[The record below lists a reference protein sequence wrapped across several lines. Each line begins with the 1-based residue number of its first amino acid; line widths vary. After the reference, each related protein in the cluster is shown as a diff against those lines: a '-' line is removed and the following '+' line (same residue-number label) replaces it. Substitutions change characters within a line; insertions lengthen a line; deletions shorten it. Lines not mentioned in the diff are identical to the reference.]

1 MPRLRRRR
9 GRSASGL
16 GLELAVRAGSDGVE
30 CGFIFGTGFSMSY
43 QVLARKWRPRNF
55 EEVVG
60 QQHVLRPLINAL
72 THDRLHHAYLFTGT
86 RGVGKTTLARIFA
99 KSLNCETGVTA
110 KPCGVCSACTEIDSG
125 RFVDLIEVDAASR
138 TGVDDT
144 RDLLDNVQYA
154 PTRGRYKVY
163 LIDEVHMFSKSS
175 FNALLKTLEEPPP
188 HVKFLL
194 ATTDPQ
200 KIPVT
205 ILSRCLQFNLKRLQ
219 RDEIQGQLA
228 HILDAESIAFD
239 PHALEL
245 VARAAEGSMR
255 DGLSLLDQ
263 AISFGAGEVR
273 EATIREMLGVI
284 ERRHV
289 IELLGLLAQN
299 DGAGLLARSEELAT
313 QAPDYAGVLA
323 EVASALYRVSVLQV
337 LPQDAQADEAELI
350 AFAEQTLPEE
360 VQLWYQIA
368 LRGREDLKLAPD
380 ARVGFEMALL
390 RMLAFRPVEGGES
403 PMPPSKAP
411 PSKAPP
417 RAAPRDTGGTAS
429 LRGGPQADAA
439 IHREAD
445 SNSRVSSSDDT
456 WDAIVAALNLRGLCA
471 ELARNCQMLGRDGN
485 RVDLEL
491 APHCANLLSDRIQ
504 QQLQEA
510 LCTHLGASIV
520 VKIKVATEAAV
531 ATPAAKQAEQKAKK
545 QARAEQT
552 VDEDPA
558 VQALLNTF
566 DGELL
571 KVSPSE

>member
-1 MPRLRRRR
+1 
-9 GRSASGL
+9 
-16 GLELAVRAGSDGVE
+16 
-30 CGFIFGTGFSMSY
+30 MSY

-200 KIPVT
+200 KLPVT

-228 HILDAESIAFD
+228 HILQAEGVAADDS
-239 PHALEL
+239 ALEL

-299 DGAGLLARSEELAT
+299 DGAGLLARSEELAA

-323 EVASALYRVSVLQV
+323 ELASALYRVSVLQV
-337 LPQDAQADEAELI
+337 LPQDAQADEAELV
-350 AFAEQTLPEE
+350 AFAQQTLPEE

-403 PMPPSKAP
+403 SAP
-411 PSKAPP
+411 PSQAPP
-417 RAAPRDTGGTAS
+417 RAASHDAGGAAS
-429 LRGGPQADAA
+429 LREGPKSDATA
-439 IHREAD
+439 QREANAK
-445 SNSRVSSSDDT
+445 SHVSSSDDS

-520 VKIKVATEAAV
+520 IKITVATEQAV

-571 KVSPSE
+571 KVSPTE

>member
-1 MPRLRRRR
+1 
-9 GRSASGL
+9 
-16 GLELAVRAGSDGVE
+16 
-30 CGFIFGTGFSMSY
+30 MSY

-110 KPCGVCSACTEIDSG
+110 TPCGVCSACTEIDSG

-205 ILSRCLQFNLKRLQ
+205 ILSRCLQLNLKRLQ

-228 HILDAESIAFD
+228 HILQAESVAFD
-239 PHALEL
+239 PSALEL

-273 EATIREMLGVI
+273 ESTIREMLGVI

-299 DGAGLLARSEELAT
+299 DGAGLLARSEQLAA

-323 EVASALYRVSVLQV
+323 ELASALYRVSVLQV
-337 LPQDAQADEAELI
+337 LPQDAQADEAELV
-350 AFAEQTLPEE
+350 AFAEQTVPEE

-390 RMLAFRPVEGGES
+390 RMLAFRPVEGAPTVAPAPVPSSHGS
-403 PMPPSKAP
+403 PRTSG
-411 PSKAPP
+411 
-417 RAAPRDTGGTAS
+417 PRDDASKGQGSRNEASAAAS
-429 LRGGPQADAA
+429 LREGQKADAA
-439 IHREAD
+439 IQREAGRP
-445 SNSRVSSSDDT
+445 STASDDT
-456 WDAIVAALNLRGLCA
+456 WDGLVAALNLRGLCA
-471 ELARNCQMLGRDGN
+471 ELARNCQLRGREGQ
-485 RVDLEL
+485 RMELEL
-491 APHCANLLSDRIQ
+491 APHCANLLTDRIQ

-510 LCTHLGASIV
+510 LCAHLGASIV
-520 VKIKVATEAAV
+520 VKITVANEAVV
-531 ATPAAKQAEQKAKK
+531 ATPAAKQAEQNAKK
-545 QARAEQT
+545 QVRAEAAAGA
-552 VDEDPA
+552 DPA

-571 KVSPSE
+571 KVSPNE

>member
-1 MPRLRRRR
+1 
-9 GRSASGL
+9 
-16 GLELAVRAGSDGVE
+16 
-30 CGFIFGTGFSMSY
+30 MSY

-110 KPCGVCSACTEIDSG
+110 TPCGVCSACTEIDSG

-205 ILSRCLQFNLKRLQ
+205 ILSRCLQLNLKRLQ

-228 HILDAESIAFD
+228 HILQAESVAFD
-239 PHALEL
+239 PSALEL

-273 EATIREMLGVI
+273 ESTIREMLGVI

-299 DGAGLLARSEELAT
+299 DGAGLLARSEQLAA

-323 EVASALYRVSVLQV
+323 ELASVLYRVSVLQV
-337 LPQDAQADEAELI
+337 LPQDAQADEAELV
-350 AFAEQTLPEE
+350 AFAEQTVPEE

-390 RMLAFRPVEGGES
+390 RMLAFRPVEGAPTVAPAPVPSSHGS
-403 PMPPSKAP
+403 PRTSG
-411 PSKAPP
+411 
-417 RAAPRDTGGTAS
+417 PRDDASKGQGSRNEASAAAS
-429 LRGGPQADAA
+429 LREGQKADAA
-439 IHREAD
+439 IQREAGRP
-445 SNSRVSSSDDT
+445 STASDDT
-456 WDAIVAALNLRGLCA
+456 WDGLVAALNLRGLCA
-471 ELARNCQMLGRDGN
+471 ELARNCQLRGREGQ
-485 RVDLEL
+485 RMELEL
-491 APHCANLLSDRIQ
+491 APHCANLLTDRIQ

-510 LCTHLGASIV
+510 LCAHLGTSIV
-520 VKIKVATEAAV
+520 VKITVANEAVV
-531 ATPAAKQAEQKAKK
+531 ATPAAKQAEQNAKK
-545 QARAEQT
+545 QVRAEAAAGA
-552 VDEDPA
+552 DPA

-571 KVSPSE
+571 KVSPNE

>member
-1 MPRLRRRR
+1 
-9 GRSASGL
+9 
-16 GLELAVRAGSDGVE
+16 
-30 CGFIFGTGFSMSY
+30 MSY

-110 KPCGVCSACTEIDSG
+110 TPCGVCSACTEIDSG

-205 ILSRCLQFNLKRLQ
+205 ILSRCLQLNLKRLQ

-228 HILDAESIAFD
+228 HILQAESVAFD
-239 PHALEL
+239 PSALEL

-273 EATIREMLGVI
+273 ESTIREMLGVI

-299 DGAGLLARSEELAT
+299 DGAGLLARSEQLAA

-323 EVASALYRVSVLQV
+323 ELASALYRVSVLQV
-337 LPQDAQADEAELI
+337 LPQDAQADEAELV
-350 AFAEQTLPEE
+350 AFAEQTVPEE

-390 RMLAFRPVEGGES
+390 RMLAFRPVEGAPTVAPAPVPSSHGS
-403 PMPPSKAP
+403 PRTSG
-411 PSKAPP
+411 
-417 RAAPRDTGGTAS
+417 PRDDASKGQGSRNEASAAAS
-429 LRGGPQADAA
+429 LREGQKADAA
-439 IHREAD
+439 IQREAGRP
-445 SNSRVSSSDDT
+445 STASDDT
-456 WDAIVAALNLRGLCA
+456 WDGLVAALNLRGLCA
-471 ELARNCQMLGRDGN
+471 ELARNCQLRGREGQ
-485 RVDLEL
+485 RMELEL
-491 APHCANLLSDRIQ
+491 APHCANLLTDRIQ

-510 LCTHLGASIV
+510 LCAHLGTSIV
-520 VKIKVATEAAV
+520 VKITVANEAVV
-531 ATPAAKQAEQKAKK
+531 ATPAAKQAEQNAKK
-545 QARAEQT
+545 QVRAEAAAGA
-552 VDEDPA
+552 DPA

-571 KVSPSE
+571 KVSPNE

>member
-1 MPRLRRRR
+1 
-9 GRSASGL
+9 
-16 GLELAVRAGSDGVE
+16 
-30 CGFIFGTGFSMSY
+30 MSY

-110 KPCGVCSACTEIDSG
+110 TPCGVCSACTEIDHG

-205 ILSRCLQFNLKRLQ
+205 ILSRCLQLNLKRLQ

-228 HILDAESIAFD
+228 HILQAESVAFD
-239 PHALEL
+239 PSALEL

-273 EATIREMLGVI
+273 ESTIREMLGVI

-299 DGAGLLARSEELAT
+299 DGAGLLARSEQLAA

-323 EVASALYRVSVLQV
+323 ELASALYRVSVLQV
-337 LPQDAQADEAELI
+337 LPQDAQADDAELL
-350 AFAEQTLPEE
+350 AFAQQTLPEE

-390 RMLAFRPVEGGES
+390 RMLAFRPVEGAPTVAPAPVPSSHGS
-403 PMPPSKAP
+403 PRTSG
-411 PSKAPP
+411 
-417 RAAPRDTGGTAS
+417 PRDDASKGQGSRNEASAAAS
-429 LRGGPQADAA
+429 LREGQKADAA
-439 IHREAD
+439 IQHEAGRP
-445 SNSRVSSSDDT
+445 STASDDT
-456 WDAIVAALNLRGLCA
+456 WDGLVAALNLRGLCA
-471 ELARNCQMLGRDGN
+471 ELARNCQLRGREGQ
-485 RVDLEL
+485 RMELEL
-491 APHCANLLSDRIQ
+491 APHCANLLTDRIQ

-510 LCTHLGASIV
+510 LCAHLGTSIV
-520 VKIKVATEAAV
+520 VKITVANEAVV
-531 ATPAAKQAEQKAKK
+531 ATPAAKQAEQNAKK
-545 QARAEQT
+545 QVRAEAAAGA
-552 VDEDPA
+552 DPA

-571 KVSPSE
+571 KVSPNE

>member
-1 MPRLRRRR
+1 
-9 GRSASGL
+9 
-16 GLELAVRAGSDGVE
+16 
-30 CGFIFGTGFSMSY
+30 MSY

-110 KPCGVCSACTEIDSG
+110 TPCGVCSACTEIDSG

-205 ILSRCLQFNLKRLQ
+205 ILSRCLQLNLKRLQ

-228 HILDAESIAFD
+228 HILQAESVAFD
-239 PHALEL
+239 PSALEL

-273 EATIREMLGVI
+273 ESTIREMLGVI

-299 DGAGLLARSEELAT
+299 DGAGLLARSEQLAA

-323 EVASALYRVSVLQV
+323 ELASALYRVSVLQV
-337 LPQDAQADEAELI
+337 LPQDAQADDAELL
-350 AFAEQTLPEE
+350 AFAQQTLPEE

-390 RMLAFRPVEGGES
+390 RMLAFRPVEGAPTVAPAPVPSSHGS
-403 PMPPSKAP
+403 PRTSG
-411 PSKAPP
+411 
-417 RAAPRDTGGTAS
+417 PRDDASKGQGSRNEASAAAS
-429 LRGGPQADAA
+429 LREGQKADAA
-439 IHREAD
+439 IQREAGRP
-445 SNSRVSSSDDT
+445 STASDDT
-456 WDAIVAALNLRGLCA
+456 WDGLVAALNLRGLCA
-471 ELARNCQMLGRDGN
+471 ELARNCQLRGREGQ
-485 RVDLEL
+485 RMELEL
-491 APHCANLLSDRIQ
+491 APHCANLLTDRIQ

-510 LCTHLGASIV
+510 LCAHLGTSIV
-520 VKIKVATEAAV
+520 VKITVANEAVV
-531 ATPAAKQAEQKAKK
+531 ATPAAKQAEQNAKK
-545 QARAEQT
+545 QVRAEAAAGA
-552 VDEDPA
+552 DPA

-571 KVSPSE
+571 KVSPNE

>member
-1 MPRLRRRR
+1 
-9 GRSASGL
+9 
-16 GLELAVRAGSDGVE
+16 
-30 CGFIFGTGFSMSY
+30 MSY

-110 KPCGVCSACTEIDSG
+110 TPCGVCSACTEIDHG

-205 ILSRCLQFNLKRLQ
+205 ILSRCLQLNLKRLQ

-228 HILDAESIAFD
+228 HILQAESVAFD
-239 PHALEL
+239 PSALEL

-273 EATIREMLGVI
+273 ESTIREMLGVI

-299 DGAGLLARSEELAT
+299 DGAGLLARSEQLAA

-323 EVASALYRVSVLQV
+323 ELASALYRVSVLQV
-337 LPQDAQADEAELI
+337 LPQDAQADDAELL
-350 AFAEQTLPEE
+350 AFAQQTLPEE

-390 RMLAFRPVEGGES
+390 RMLAFRPVEGAPTVAPAPVPSSHGS
-403 PMPPSKAP
+403 PRTSG
-411 PSKAPP
+411 
-417 RAAPRDTGGTAS
+417 PRDDASKGQGSRNEASAAAS
-429 LRGGPQADAA
+429 LREGQKADAA
-439 IHREAD
+439 IQREAGRP
-445 SNSRVSSSDDT
+445 STASDDT
-456 WDAIVAALNLRGLCA
+456 WDGLVAALNLRGLCA
-471 ELARNCQMLGRDGN
+471 ELARNCQLRGREGQ
-485 RVDLEL
+485 RMELEL
-491 APHCANLLSDRIQ
+491 APHCANLLTDRIQ

-510 LCTHLGASIV
+510 LCAHLGTSIV
-520 VKIKVATEAAV
+520 VKITVANEAVV
-531 ATPAAKQAEQKAKK
+531 ATPAAKQAEQNAKK
-545 QARAEQT
+545 QVRAEAAAGA
-552 VDEDPA
+552 DPA

-571 KVSPSE
+571 KVSPNE

>member
-1 MPRLRRRR
+1 
-9 GRSASGL
+9 
-16 GLELAVRAGSDGVE
+16 
-30 CGFIFGTGFSMSY
+30 MSY

-299 DGAGLLARSEELAT
+299 DGAGLLARSEELAA

-403 PMPPSKAP
+403 TTPPSKAP

-456 WDAIVAALNLRGLCA
+456 WDAIVTALNLRGLCA

>member
-1 MPRLRRRR
+1 
-9 GRSASGL
+9 
-16 GLELAVRAGSDGVE
+16 
-30 CGFIFGTGFSMSY
+30 MSY

-72 THDRLHHAYLFTGT
+72 TYDRLHHAYLFTGT

-239 PHALEL
+239 PSALEL

-299 DGAGLLARSEELAT
+299 DGAGLLARSEELAV

-337 LPQDAQADEAELI
+337 LPQDAQADEAELV
-350 AFAEQTLPEE
+350 AFAQQTLPEE

-390 RMLAFRPVEGGES
+390 RMLAFRPVEGGTS
-403 PMPPSKAP
+403 VPPNAV
-411 PSKAPP
+411 PP
-417 RAAPRDTGGTAS
+417 RNLAGAAS
-429 LRGGPQADAA
+429 LRESPQADAVTQ
-439 IHREAD
+439 REVD
-445 SNSRVSSSDDT
+445 STSSASLSDDS

-471 ELARNCQMLGRDGN
+471 ELARNCQMRGRDGN

-510 LCTHLGASIV
+510 LCTHLGTSIV

-545 QARAEQT
+545 QARAEET
-552 VDEDPA
+552 VETDPA

-571 KVSPSE
+571 KVAPNE

>member
-1 MPRLRRRR
+1 
-9 GRSASGL
+9 
-16 GLELAVRAGSDGVE
+16 
-30 CGFIFGTGFSMSY
+30 MSY

-110 KPCGVCSACTEIDSG
+110 TPCGVCSACTEIDSG

-205 ILSRCLQFNLKRLQ
+205 ILSRCLQLNLKRLQ

-228 HILDAESIAFD
+228 HILQAESVAFD
-239 PHALEL
+239 PSALEL

-273 EATIREMLGVI
+273 ESTIREMLGVI

-299 DGAGLLARSEELAT
+299 DGAGLLARSEQLAA

-323 EVASALYRVSVLQV
+323 ELASALYRVSVLQV
-337 LPQDAQADEAELI
+337 LPQDAQGDEAELV
-350 AFAEQTLPEE
+350 AFAEQTVPEE

-390 RMLAFRPVEGGES
+390 RMLAFRPVEGGPSSAS
-403 PMPPSKAP
+403 PNT
-411 PSKAPP
+411 APP
-417 RAAPRDTGGTAS
+417 RDREGAS
-429 LRGGPQADAA
+429 SLQGGPQADTT
-439 IHREAD
+439 IQREAGRP
-445 SNSRVSSSDDT
+445 STASASDDT
-456 WDAIVAALNLRGLCA
+456 WDGLVAALNLRGLCA
-471 ELARNCQMLGRDGN
+471 ELARNCQLRGREGQ
-485 RVDLEL
+485 RMELEL
-491 APHCANLLSDRIQ
+491 APHCANLLTDRIQ

-510 LCTHLGASIV
+510 LCAHLGTSIV
-520 VKIKVATEAAV
+520 VKITVANEAVV
-531 ATPAAKQAEQKAKK
+531 ATPAAKQAEQNAKK
-545 QARAEQT
+545 QVRAEAAAGA
-552 VDEDPA
+552 DPA

-571 KVSPSE
+571 KVSPNE

>member
-1 MPRLRRRR
+1 
-9 GRSASGL
+9 
-16 GLELAVRAGSDGVE
+16 
-30 CGFIFGTGFSMSY
+30 MSY

-228 HILDAESIAFD
+228 HVLEAESVAFD
-239 PHALEL
+239 PSALEL

-289 IELLGLLAQN
+289 IELLSLLAQN
-299 DGAGLLARSEELAT
+299 DGAGLLARSEELAA

-323 EVASALYRVSVLQV
+323 ELASALYRVSVLQV
-337 LPQDAQADEAELI
+337 LPQDAQADEAELMG
-350 AFAEQTLPEE
+350 FAEQTLPEE
-360 VQLWYQIA
+360 IQLWYQIA
-368 LRGREDLKLAPD
+368 LRGREDLKFAPD
-380 ARVGFEMALL
+380 ARIGFEMALL
-390 RMLAFRPVEGGES
+390 RMLAFRPVEGDES
-403 PMPPSKAP
+403 PAP
-411 PSKAPP
+411 PSKVPA
-417 RAAPRDTGGTAS
+417 RAASLEASGTTSLQGGRVDS
-429 LRGGPQADAA
+429 KADAA

-445 SNSRVSSSDDT
+445 GKAHASSSDDS

-471 ELARNCQMLGRDGN
+471 ELARNCQMRARDGN

-510 LCTHLGASIV
+510 LSTHLGASIV
-520 VKIKVATEAAV
+520 VKITVASDAAV

-545 QARAEQT
+545 QARAEET
-552 VDEDPA
+552 VDADPA

-571 KVSPSE
+571 KVSPTE

>member
-1 MPRLRRRR
+1 
-9 GRSASGL
+9 
-16 GLELAVRAGSDGVE
+16 
-30 CGFIFGTGFSMSY
+30 MSY

-110 KPCGVCSACTEIDSG
+110 TPCGVCSACTEIDSG

-205 ILSRCLQFNLKRLQ
+205 ILSRCLQLNLKRLQ

-228 HILDAESIAFD
+228 HILQAESVAFD
-239 PHALEL
+239 PSALEL

-273 EATIREMLGVI
+273 ESTIREMLGVI

-299 DGAGLLARSEELAT
+299 DGAGLLARSEQLAA

-323 EVASALYRVSVLQV
+323 ELASALYRVSVLQV
-337 LPQDAQADEAELI
+337 LPQDVQADEAELG
-350 AFAEQTLPEE
+350 AFAEQTVPEE

-390 RMLAFRPVEGGES
+390 RMLAFRPVEGAPTVAPAPVPSSHGS
-403 PMPPSKAP
+403 PRTSG
-411 PSKAPP
+411 
-417 RAAPRDTGGTAS
+417 PRDDASKGQGSRNEASAAAS
-429 LRGGPQADAA
+429 LREGQKADAA
-439 IHREAD
+439 IQREAGRP
-445 SNSRVSSSDDT
+445 STASDDT
-456 WDAIVAALNLRGLCA
+456 WDGLVAALNLRGLCA
-471 ELARNCQMLGRDGN
+471 ELARNCQLRGREGQ
-485 RVDLEL
+485 RMELEL
-491 APHCANLLSDRIQ
+491 APHCANLLTDRIQ

-510 LCTHLGASIV
+510 LCAHLGTSIV
-520 VKIKVATEAAV
+520 VKITVANEAVV
-531 ATPAAKQAEQKAKK
+531 ATPAAKQAEQNAKK
-545 QARAEQT
+545 QVRAEAAAGA
-552 VDEDPA
+552 DPA

-571 KVSPSE
+571 KVSPNE